1 MKLVLAPNAF
11 KESLTAAE
19 AARAIRRGLARA
31 LPGAELIEFPVADGG
46 DGLADVLRHHL
57 GGTILRRTVTGPLG
71 RPVQARLLR
80 LSAPGPRTFVVE
92 VAETSGLRLVP
103 PSRRNPM
110 RATSRGLGEMIAAA
124 VERGAE
130 RVIVGLGGSAT
141 VDGGAGMAQA
151 LGFSLLDRAG
161 KSLPIG
167 GGPLERLARIVP
179 PPDSGRLA
187 RTEFLGICDVRSPL
201 CGLRGAAAVFG
212 PQKGATP
219 VMVPRL
225 DRGLALLAA
234 CLRRDL
240 GRSVT
245 RLPGA
250 GAAGGLGAGLTG
262 FLGASLVPG
271 ADWLLDLTG
280 FDAVLD
286 GADWVI
292 TGEGRLDAQ
301 TLENK
306 APAVVA
312 RRAAARGIPTIGL
325 AGSVD
330 SGLRAAGASAACFS
344 ACFSLLDR
352 PMSLAQAQ
360 SEAPA
365 LLQRLAREVGCLLA
379 ARDSGLRSS

>member
-19 AARAIRRGLARA
+19 AARAMRRGLARA
-31 LPGAELIEFPVADGG
+31 LPGAELVEFPVADGG

-57 GGTILRRTVTGPLG
+57 GGTVLRRTVTGPLG
-71 RPVQARLLR
+71 RPVEARLLR
-80 LSAPGPRTFVVE
+80 LKAPGPRTFVIE

-103 PSRRNPM
+103 LTRRDPM
-110 RATSRGLGEMIAAA
+110 RATSRGVGEMIAEALD
-124 VERGAE
+124 RRAE
-130 RVIVGLGGSAT
+130 RIVIGLGGSAT

-161 KSLPIG
+161 KSLVPG
-167 GGPLERLARIVP
+167 GGSLERLERIIP
-179 PPDSGRLA
+179 PRGSGFPKGV
-187 RTEFLGICDVRSPL
+187 EIVGICDVRNPL
-201 CGLRGAAAVFG
+201 LGRRGAAAVFG

-219 VMVPRL
+219 SMVPRL
-225 DRGLALLAA
+225 DRGLARLAA

-240 GRSVT
+240 GRSVAL
-245 RLPGA
+245 LPGA
-250 GAAGGLGAGLTG
+250 GAAGGLGAGLAG

-280 FDAVLD
+280 FDAALD
-286 GADWVI
+286 GADWVM

-312 RRAAARGIPTIGL
+312 RRAAARAIPTIGL

-330 SGLRAAGASAACFS
+330 PALRASGASAACFS
-344 ACFSLLDR
+344 ACFPLPDR
-352 PMSLAQAQ
+352 PLSLAQAQ
-360 SEAPA
+360 AEAPA
-365 LLQRLAREVGCLLA
+365 LLERLAREVGSLLA
-379 ARDSGLRSS
+379 AGGRGPRPR